1 MKSGGIAQ
9 HPQRGDGPSS
19 KSVRQLRWL
28 RVVAGR
34 GTDLQVIM
42 GLLKS

>member
-1 MKSGGIAQ
+1 MINRTSAYPTGQIV
-9 HPQRGDGPSS
+9 QRDVIE
-19 KSVRQLRWL
+19 VRC
-28 RVVAGR
+28 VVAGR